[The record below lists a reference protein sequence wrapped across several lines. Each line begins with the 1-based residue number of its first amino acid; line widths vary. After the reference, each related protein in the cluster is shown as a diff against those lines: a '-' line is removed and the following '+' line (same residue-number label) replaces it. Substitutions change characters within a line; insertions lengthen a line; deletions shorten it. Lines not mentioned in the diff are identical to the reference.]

1 MFIRLIILAVIAY
14 FAWRYYGWYGAAGV
28 VGAYV
33 LLVVILGTINANRT
47 RQNAQRLIG
56 QKLSDAEKA
65 HLSATQEHQ
74 QVMHDRMAQYNPEL
88 RKPRQ

>member
-1 MFIRLIILAVIAY
+1 MIRIIILAVIAY

-28 VGAYV
+28 IGVYV
-33 LLVVILGTINANRT
+33 LLVVTLSAINARRART
-47 RQNAQRLIG
+47 GTHRLIN

-65 HLSATQEHQ
+65 HLAATQEHK
-74 QVMHDRMAQYNPEL
+74 QVMHDRMAQYDPEL